1 MDGDTFYL
9 FVQRTLLP
17 TLLPF
22 NGYNPN
28 SVVVMDNC
36 SIHHVP
42 EVIELIHSVGAIVV
56 FLPPYSPDF
65 TPIEEMFSKIKNFV
79 RQHETVFEAA
89 PKEVLS
95 AAFDSVTEQD
105 CFGWYKDCG
114 YV

>member
-1 MDGDTFYL
+1 
-9 FVQRTLLP
+9 
-17 TLLPF
+17 
-22 NGYNPN
+22 
-28 SVVVMDNC
+28 MDNC

-42 EVIELIHSVGAIVV
+42 EVIELIRSVGAIVV

-65 TPIEEMFSKIKNFV
+65 TPIEEMFSKIKNFI

-105 CFGWYKDCG
+105 CIETVDMCSLISMLYFSMCTC
-114 YV
+114 

>member
-17 TLLPF
+17 TLLPL

-28 SVVVMDNC
+28 SVVIMENC

-42 EVIELIHSVGAIVV
+42 EVIELIRSVETIVV
-56 FLPPYSPDF
+56 FLSPYSPDF
-65 TPIEEMFSKIKNFV
+65 TPIEMFSKIKNFI

-89 PKEVLS
+89 PKEALS
-95 AAFDSVTEQD
+95 AA
-105 CFGWYKDCG
+105 
-114 YV
+114 

>member
-17 TLLPF
+17 VLLPF

-28 SVVVMDNC
+28 SVVVMDNR

-42 EVIELIHSVGAIVV
+42 EVIELIRGVGTIVV

-65 TPIEEMFSKIKNFV
+65 TPIEMFSKIKNFV

-95 AAFDSVTEQD
+95 AAFDSVAEREWI
-105 CFGWYKDCG
+105 GW
-114 YV
+114 